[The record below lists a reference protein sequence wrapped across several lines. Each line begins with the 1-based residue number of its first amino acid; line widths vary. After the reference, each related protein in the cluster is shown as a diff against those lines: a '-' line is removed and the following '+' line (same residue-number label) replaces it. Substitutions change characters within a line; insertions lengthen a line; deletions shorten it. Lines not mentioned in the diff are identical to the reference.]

1 MHYFVDGTL
10 LIYEGIREHV
20 KQVFY
25 LMKNISKISLLN
37 LFLIM
42 SYFVAI
48 HSLPGRILHMP
59 FFTVLCLQKQLD
71 NSNKK
76 KWSK

>member
-20 KQVFY
+20 KQGFLPY
-25 LMKNISKISLLN
+25 EKYFQNIFIKLLPYYE
-37 LFLIM
+37 L
-42 SYFVAI
+42 FVAI

-59 FFTVLCLQKQLD
+59 FFFFYCALPTETAG
-71 NSNKK
+71 
-76 KWSK
+76 